1 MQPWSIE
8 IWRIWQQKT
17 SQFLLKIQ
25 EKQLRKLGD
34 TPNGDTNHLKPNI
47 EHHQIAVGYD
57 FELEVYGI
65 PDNL

>member
-1 MQPWSIE
+1 M
-8 IWRIWQQKT
+8 
-17 SQFLLKIQ
+17 KIQ

>member
-1 MQPWSIE
+1 
-8 IWRIWQQKT
+8 
-17 SQFLLKIQ
+17 LKIQ

-65 PDNL
+65 PDFELEVYGIPVNL